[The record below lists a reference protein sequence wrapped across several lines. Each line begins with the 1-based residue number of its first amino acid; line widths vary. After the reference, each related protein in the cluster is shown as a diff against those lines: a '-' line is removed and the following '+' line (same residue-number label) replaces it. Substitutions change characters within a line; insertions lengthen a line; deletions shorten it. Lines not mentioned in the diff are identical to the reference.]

1 MNLRYFAYRFGMFLF
16 VIWAAA
22 TLNFWLPRLV
32 PGDPIAT
39 MFQRLETDGQSVS
52 NLDSVIS
59 AYRARFGLDA
69 PLGEQYARYL
79 VSTLSFDFGYSI
91 TAFPTTVNEIIAN
104 SLPWTIMLLATT
116 TVLAFVIG
124 ILLGALFVWQRGIS
138 ALRAL
143 TWFLIIIAPL
153 PYYLVAIVFLFIFGI
168 ALRWFPVTS
177 SPLLARIDGFNLESI
192 GEVLRY
198 SFLPAL
204 SILIAS
210 TGAWAINMRAMMT
223 TVRGEDFITL
233 ARAKGL
239 PEGQVMRGYAMRNA
253 MLPLV
258 TQFGISLARIVSGAT
273 LVEVIFLYPGLGSK
287 LLDAV
292 RNLDFTVIQGITF
305 ILVVSV
311 ATGVMI
317 IDLIY
322 PRLDPRIRYQRQ

>member
-1 MNLRYFAYRFGMFLF
+1 MNLRYLAYRFSMFLF

-22 TLNFWLPRLV
+22 TLNFLLPRLV

-39 MFQRLETDGQSVS
+39 MLQRLETEGQAVS
-52 NLDSVIS
+52 NLDDLIS

-69 PLGEQYARYL
+69 PLGEQYFRYL
-79 VSTLSFDFGYSI
+79 ISTFTFDFGYSI

-116 TVLAFVIG
+116 TIIAFGIG
-124 ILLGALFVWQRGIS
+124 ILLGALFVWQQRMS
-138 ALRAL
+138 ALRAFS
-143 TWFLIIIAPL
+143 WFLIIVAPL
-153 PYYLVAIVFLFIFGI
+153 PYYLVAIIFLFVFGI

-177 SPLLARIDGFNLESI
+177 SPLLGRLDGFNLESI

-198 SFLPAL
+198 SLLPAI
-204 SILIAS
+204 SILVAS
-210 TGAWAINMRAMMT
+210 IGGWAISMRAMMIS
-223 TVRGEDFITL
+223 VRGEDYITL

-239 PEGQVMRGYAMRNA
+239 PEGQIMRGYAMRNA

-258 TQFGISLARIVSGAT
+258 TQFGISLARVVSGAT

-287 LLDAV
+287 LLDAIK
-292 RNLDFTVIQGITF
+292 NLDFTVIQGITF
-305 ILVVSV
+305 ILVVAV
-311 ATGVMI
+311 ATGVML
-317 IDLIY
+317 IDLLY

>member
-1 MNLRYFAYRFGMFLF
+1 MNLRYIAYRFGMFLF

-22 TLNFWLPRLV
+22 TLNFLLPRLV
-32 PGDPIAT
+32 PGDPITT
-39 MFQRLETDGQSVS
+39 MLQRLETDGQAVS
-52 NLDSVIS
+52 NLDSLIS
-59 AYRARFGLDA
+59 AYRERFGLDA
-69 PLGEQYARYL
+69 PLGEQYVRYL
-79 VSTLSFDFGYSI
+79 LSTLSFDFGYSI

-116 TVLAFVIG
+116 TALAFVIG
-124 ILLGALFVWQRGIS
+124 TLLGALFVWQQRIS
-138 ALRAL
+138 VLRAV
-143 TWFLIIIAPL
+143 TWFLIIVAPL
-153 PYYLVAIVFLFIFGI
+153 PYYLVAIVFLFLFGI
-168 ALRWFPVTS
+168 TLRWFPVTS
-177 SPLLARIDGFNLESI
+177 APLLARIDGFNLESI

-198 SFLPAL
+198 SLLPAI

-210 TGAWAINMRAMMT
+210 IGAWAVNMRAMMT
-223 TVRGEDFITL
+223 MVRGEDFITM

-239 PEGQVMRGYAMRNA
+239 PEGQVMRSYAMRNA

-258 TQFGISLARIVSGAT
+258 TQFGISLARVVSGAT

-292 RNLDFTVIQGITF
+292 KNLDFTIIQGITF

-311 ATGVMI
+311 ATGVML
-317 IDLIY
+317 IDLLY